1 MCISPSSTS
10 KECLES
16 SDSSLQTNVMPSSPD
31 AQWWS
36 RCQHC
41 GWSSTQGRFHI
52 YNKTA
57 PLNNERVIDLTAS
70 LWGEFFF
77 ESQNDFIQADVR
89 DSRESIPP
97 LLYIERPVFLL
108 PLITLHP
115 GHVLVDVLQ
124 QVYGAMM
131 KSYGRVRRDS
141 LLLLDVASNEERSI
155 LTRKIYVKTHFV
167 RRKSRMKRKMRLR
180 STLTPPF

>member
-1 MCISPSSTS
+1 MAFLYSFSGLSLFFLLDLLIFEVYVSGECEVIAGCPDQGEYLRDVWKLYGIDQNSSVQDTNTCVYRLLRDP

-97 LLYIERPVFLL
+97 LL
-108 PLITLHP
+108 
-115 GHVLVDVLQ
+115 
-124 QVYGAMM
+124 
-131 KSYGRVRRDS
+131 
-141 LLLLDVASNEERSI
+141 
-155 LTRKIYVKTHFV
+155 
-167 RRKSRMKRKMRLR
+167 
-180 STLTPPF
+180 